1 MIRTLIIFLPFF
13 TSIIWFGVHRLL
25 CSRSDTNH
33 SLAGLMAIMTLFLF
47 YDCTY
52 ADASAPTKFQILSII
67 VAQAATPSLV
77 PMIIIYLRKL
87 RGTSTRHPLQML
99 WIIAPAA
106 LLTSAILLLFLAGI
120 PEVEV
125 ALQRFYSEGW
135 SSLEASRGT
144 PLRLFFVSTF
154 GAYRIVN
161 YIEILWM
168 IIYLIV
174 YKIKGRCRF
183 GVLWRFIFK
192 KGEAKTYHIQLFN
205 VTIVFLALVA
215 KTPLIK
221 DFVNNHPW
229 AMAIFASI
237 ASVLVFFFCYIAIF
251 GPKPSLRL
259 SELTVGWIYNYNDS
273 NKTEVAE
280 RLLDSILDDA
290 DEETI
295 KHVQKRIGKD
305 THADQ
310 GGLVH
315 GMLSVPTI
323 NQQFFSSVGQTWEDD
338 TLVPRF
344 QKLMM
349 EEKLFLQPSLTLTDV
364 AERLGT
370 NKTYV
375 SRLVNNAYNMGFPEL
390 INTLRVDYAEQ
401 YILNNRNA
409 KQTEIA
415 EKCGF
420 LSASAFNNIFKKVTG
435 MTPSI
440 WKSSIERAEHYK
452 GRK

>member
-1 MIRTLIIFLPFF
+1 
-13 TSIIWFGVHRLL
+13 
-25 CSRSDTNH
+25 
-33 SLAGLMAIMTLFLF
+33 MAILTLFLF

-52 ADASAPTKFQILSII
+52 ADASAPPQFQVLAII

-106 LLTSAILLLFLAGI
+106 LLTSAILLLFQAGI

-144 PLRLFFVSTF
+144 ALRLFFVSTF
-154 GAYRIVN
+154 GAYRVVN
-161 YIEILWM
+161 YIEILWI

-174 YKIKGRCRF
+174 YKIKGRCKF
-183 GVLWRFIFK
+183 GVLWRFFFK
-192 KGEAKTYHIQLFN
+192 KGAAKTYHIQLFN
-205 VTIVFLALVA
+205 VTIVFLALVT
-215 KTPLIK
+215 KTPIIK

-237 ASVLVFFFCYIAIF
+237 VSALVFFFCYIAIF

-259 SELTVGWIYNYNDS
+259 SELTDGWIYNYNES
-273 NKTEVAE
+273 NKTEVVE

-349 EEKLFLQPSLTLTDV
+349 DEKLFLQPSLTLTDV

-440 WKSSIERAEHYK
+440 WKASIERAEHYR